1 MDTQKMTDRR
11 TKLREKKSFLF
22 KYFNIIGIKHFWL
35 KKKIT
40 VMNYNYFSLMK
51 NFVSK
56 DKFYYTCLYIYS
68 LNLSAVDHPQSLV
81 SICRNYLYAFNK
93 NEFQDLYEKIFNE
106 YKQNLMNIKEES
118 ETEKNIMQNISRML
132 N

>member
-1 MDTQKMTDRR
+1 M
-11 TKLREKKSFLF
+11 
-22 KYFNIIGIKHFWL
+22 
-35 KKKIT
+35 
-40 VMNYNYFSLMK
+40 
-51 NFVSK
+51 
-56 DKFYYTCLYIYS
+56 
-68 LNLSAVDHPQSLV
+68 DHPQSLV

-118 ETEKNIMQNISRML
+118 ETEKNIMQNISRIL